1 MSLRDYIRNNYWWKL
16 LSLLLATLTWFTI
29 HTGLRKDQTQ
39 QQSSVSLVNTRIFPA
54 MPITIMTAAADTR
67 GFKVSP
73 ERVLVK
79 VIGKEERLET
89 LLPKDIGVF
98 VNLTG
103 NQDADRLRKD
113 IQVHVPEG
121 VIVVSVIPA
130 QVDVER
136 IPLPETATA
145 P

>member
-1 MSLRDYIRNNYWWKL
+1 MSLRDYIQNNHWWKL

-29 HTGLRKDQTQ
+29 HTGLNRDQKLQDSAIST
-39 QQSSVSLVNTRIFPA
+39 VNTRVFPA
-54 MPITIMTAAADTR
+54 MPITIMTAASDMR

-79 VIGKEERLET
+79 VIGKEESLRVLQ
-89 LLPKDIGVF
+89 PKDIGVF

-103 NQDADRLRKD
+103 NQDADRLSKD
-113 IQVHVPEG
+113 VQVHVPEG
-121 VIVVSVIPA
+121 VIVVSVVPA
-130 QVDVER
+130 QVNVER
-136 IPLPETATA
+136 LPVAEAAT